1 MKKMIKWMLLC
12 ACVLVFAGCAANK
25 GAGISR
31 STKSVNTTKN
41 DMKSD
46 SDDSTDEY
54 KQDAEDYLPEEN
66 SETGSNDTAASDEG
80 IDYDLTKM
88 NSDMV
93 YATVYQMM
101 MDPEQYVGKVCK
113 IDGLYYAGQDENTG
127 DYYHYCIITDALACC
142 AQGLEFIWGDGS
154 HKYPDEYPAD
164 QTPIIVQGTFE
175 TYQEPEDDTVYCR
188 LTNAEMQVE

>member
-1 MKKMIKWMLLC
+1 MLLC

-41 DMKSD
+41 DTKSD
-46 SDDSTDEY
+46 SDDSTNVTA
-54 KQDAEDYLPEEN
+54 QDAEDYLPGEN
-66 SETGSNDTAASDEG
+66 NDAASGEG

-127 DYYHYCIITDALACC
+127 NYYHYCIITDALACC
-142 AQGLEFIWGDGS
+142 AQGLEFVWGDGS

-164 QTPIIVQGTFE
+164 QTPVIVQGTFE
-175 TYQEPEDDTVYCR
+175 TYQEPGDDTVYCR
-188 LTNAEMQVE
+188 LANAEMQIE